1 MYEPEAEKAEKEL
14 KAKAG
19 YLVES
24 LNTGLKRRCKK
35 KGKKTFAPWRLN
47 TDFLHRVF
55 STVITSYAEE
65 YGL

>member
-1 MYEPEAEKAEKEL
+1 MYEPEDEKAEKEL

-35 KGKKTFAPWRLN
+35 KKERKLLLPGA
-47 TDFLHRVF
+47 
-55 STVITSYAEE
+55 
-65 YGL
+65 

>member
-35 KGKKTFAPWRLN
+35 KRKENFCSLA
-47 TDFLHRVF
+47 H
-55 STVITSYAEE
+55 E
-65 YGL
+65 Y